1 MRADAEGVYAAEAAV
16 ELLIGHQWWLW
27 RDDFVDGFVG
37 TDRAPVSGRP
47 VAGVEWAAAVA
58 ALDAGRLPCSSG
70 EAQILRVAAS
80 VADGVAVDL
89 RDALCGLDEP
99 TVVLVAGAV
108 AHAGGCRDAVVTLG
122 GVASR

>member
-1 MRADAEGVYAAEAAV
+1 MYAAEAAV
-16 ELLIGHQWWLW
+16 ELLIGHQWWLY

-37 TDRAPVSGRP
+37 TERAPVSGTP
-47 VAGVEWAAAVA
+47 AAWVDWAAAVA
-58 ALDAGRLPCSSG
+58 ALDGGRLVCSSG
-70 EAQILRVAAS
+70 EARVLRIAAS
-80 VADGVAVDL
+80 IADGVAVDV